1 MKPKP
6 KKRWRPKEG
15 QKYWYVCEYGVEVA
29 KWSDNVFHVP
39 GYYFLGSYKTKR
51 EAEAMA
57 KKIRAFVAREIGEV
71 WAEYWQV
78 MK

>member
-15 QKYWYVCEYGVEVA
+15 QRYWYIYEYGVEVA
-29 KWSDNVFHVP
+29 KWADNVLHTP
-39 GYYFLGSYKTKR
+39 GHNFFGSYKTQS

-71 WAEYWQV
+71 
-78 MK
+78 